1 MLPSAVRLEWV
12 ASSGNC
18 TCLMLGLCERLVS
31 SGRSNVECGAV
42 GLCVVSWY
50 VAGLRTLRQLLAP
63 VRGAYDTWGACKIP
77 KKHTHKVCSAVLEA
91 SVLQYRVV
99 KRCSSGYLSR
109 TCAVLQV
116 CTSLEFCYVWTYRHI
131 FFKCLQCR
139 TSGYRSN
146 SEDKLQT

>member
-1 MLPSAVRLEWV
+1 MLPSDVWLECA

-50 VAGLRTLRQLLAP
+50 VAGLRTLRQLLAE

-77 KKHTHKVCSAVLEA
+77 EQNQKICSAVLDA

-99 KRCSSGYLSR
+99 KQCSSGYRSR

-116 CTSLEFCYVWTYRHI
+116 CTSLEFSSVLMHRHI
-131 FFKCLQCR
+131 VFKYLR
-139 TSGYRSN
+139 RRISGYRSN